1 MQYKNIQIPNVHQ
14 KFYQKLFINFRD
26 NPPNNLFLPFAKH
39 RPLHFGGK
47 GQIKIFKYLCNN
59 RLLQND

>member
-26 NPPNNLFLPFAKH
+26 NQTNNLFLPFAKQKAIVLWWK
-39 RPLHFGGK
+39 RP
-47 GQIKIFKYLCNN
+47 N
-59 RLLQND
+59 QNF